1 MSNFRNPFAGFGRSS
16 RAPLSNPNQDQST
29 THSSNTSS
37 TSTSFEAPPSI
48 QAHLTTDSSSTSS
61 IADLNRQV
69 TNAINTQ
76 TSDAERYARRM
87 SELEKE
93 IAGYNVRLQEIKNL
107 PRAQKQN
114 FRNEA
119 LDILRKKKNATSV
132 KNNLVKPMTPN
143 TSTMIPDKPKQSPE
157 RRQNTSS
164 NASSSKGKGIRD
176 LFPNNPSNDTTSSIS
191 STSSITS
198 SSKSRINSSNSP
210 YIEIDK
216 IDNSSMQDLATYLR
230 NTPERANTDFI
241 VNTVI
246 PNIIKYKQQL
256 SGRDRTSKVTDTQ
269 KRILF
274 LFTQNK
280 KELVNQLGMYINL
293 AVDKN
298 GQRTDI
304 NKTVTEIRNIIY
316 KRQHKP

>member
-1 MSNFRNPFAGFGRSS
+1 MRNFRNPFAGFGGSS
-16 RAPLSNPNQDQST
+16 GAPPSNQNPDQST
-29 THSSNTSS
+29 THSSS
-37 TSTSFEAPPSI
+37 TSTTFEAPSSN
-48 QAHLTTDSSSTSS
+48 QGKLTTDSSSTSS
-61 IADLNRQV
+61 IADINRQV

-76 TSDAERYARRM
+76 TSDAERYARRIR
-87 SELEKE
+87 ELEEE

-119 LDILRKKKNATSV
+119 LDILRKRKNATSI
-132 KNNLVKPMTPN
+132 KNSLVKAMTPN

-157 RRQNTSS
+157 RRQNT
-164 NASSSKGKGIRD
+164 SSSKGKGIRD

-191 STSSITS
+191 STSSTTS
-198 SSKSRINSSNSP
+198 SSKSRINSSNLP

-230 NTPERANTDFI
+230 ETPERANTDYI

-246 PNIIKYKQQL
+246 PNIIKIKQKF
-256 SGRDRTSKVTDTQ
+256 SGRVRTSKVTEMQ
-269 KRILF
+269 KGFLSLF
-274 LFTQNK
+274 RQYK

-298 GQRTDI
+298 GQMTNRNITL
-304 NKTVTEIRNIIY
+304 TEIQNIIY

>member
-1 MSNFRNPFAGFGRSS
+1 MRNFRNPFAGFGGSS
-16 RAPLSNPNQDQST
+16 GAPPSNQNPDQST
-29 THSSNTSS
+29 THSSS
-37 TSTSFEAPPSI
+37 TSTTFEAPSSN
-48 QAHLTTDSSSTSS
+48 QGKLTTDSSSTSS
-61 IADLNRQV
+61 IADINRQV

-76 TSDAERYARRM
+76 TSDAERYARRIR
-87 SELEKE
+87 ELEEE

-119 LDILRKKKNATSV
+119 LDILRKRKNATSI
-132 KNNLVKPMTPN
+132 KNSLVKAMTPN
-143 TSTMIPDKPKQSPE
+143 TSTMIPDKRKQSPE
-157 RRQNTSS
+157 RRQNT
-164 NASSSKGKGIRD
+164 SSSKGKGIRD

-191 STSSITS
+191 STSSTTS
-198 SSKSRINSSNSP
+198 SSKSRINSSNLP

-230 NTPERANTDFI
+230 ETPERANTDYI

-246 PNIIKYKQQL
+246 PNIIKIKQKF
-256 SGRDRTSKVTDTQ
+256 SGRVRTSKVTEMQ
-269 KRILF
+269 KGFLSLF
-274 LFTQNK
+274 RQYK

-298 GQRTDI
+298 GQMTNRNITL
-304 NKTVTEIRNIIY
+304 TEIQNIIY